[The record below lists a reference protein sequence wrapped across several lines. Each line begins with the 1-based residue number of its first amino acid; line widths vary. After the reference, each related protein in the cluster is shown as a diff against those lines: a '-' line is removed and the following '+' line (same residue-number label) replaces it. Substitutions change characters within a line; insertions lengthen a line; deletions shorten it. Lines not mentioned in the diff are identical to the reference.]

1 MGMVFSYLYQ
11 VAREKKKKIK
21 NRFRYSR
28 SKKYERVD
36 MMDYDSSDEDTFEE
50 NFKSTIS
57 L

>member
-11 VAREKKKKIK
+11 VARDKKKKLK
-21 NRFRYSR
+21 RRFRYGR
-28 SKKYERVD
+28 RAKYERVD
-36 MMDYDSSDEDTFEE
+36 MMDYDSSDEDTFQE

>member
-11 VAREKKKKIK
+11 VAKENKKKLK
-21 NRFRYSR
+21 NRFRYGK
-28 SKKYERVD
+28 SKRYERVD
-36 MMDYDSSDEDTFEE
+36 MIDYDSSDEDTFQE

>member
-11 VAREKKKKIK
+11 VARDNKKKLKR
-21 NRFRYSR
+21 RFRYGR
-28 SKKYERVD
+28 SAKYERVD
-36 MMDYDSSDEDTFEE
+36 MIDYDSSDEDTFHE

>member
-1 MGMVFSYLYQ
+1 MGMVFSYLLE
-11 VAREKKKKIK
+11 VAREKKKKLK
-21 NRFRYSR
+21 NRFRYGK

>member
-11 VAREKKKKIK
+11 VAKENKKKLK
-21 NRFRYSR
+21 NRFRYGK
-28 SKKYERVD
+28 SKRYERVE
-36 MMDYDSSDEDTFEE
+36 MMDYDSSDEDTFQE

>member
-1 MGMVFSYLYQ
+1 MGMVFSYLIE
-11 VAREKKKKIK
+11 VARENKKKLK
-21 NRFRYSR
+21 NRFRYGK
-28 SKKYERVD
+28 SKRYERVE

>member
-11 VAREKKKKIK
+11 VARDNKKKLKR
-21 NRFRYSR
+21 RFRYGR
-28 SKKYERVD
+28 SAKYERVD
-36 MMDYDSSDEDTFEE
+36 MIDYDSSDEDIFHE

>member
-11 VAREKKKKIK
+11 VARDKKKKLK
-21 NRFRYSR
+21 RRFRYGR
-28 SKKYERVD
+28 SAKYERVD
-36 MMDYDSSDEDTFEE
+36 MMDYDSSDEDTFQE

>member
-21 NRFRYSR
+21 NRFRYGR
-28 SKKYERVD
+28 SKRYERVD